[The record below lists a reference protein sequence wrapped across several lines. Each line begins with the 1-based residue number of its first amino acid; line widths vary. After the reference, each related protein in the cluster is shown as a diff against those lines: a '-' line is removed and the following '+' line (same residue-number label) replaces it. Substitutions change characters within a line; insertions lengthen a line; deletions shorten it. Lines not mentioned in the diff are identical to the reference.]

1 MLSIILVI
9 TWVQLKKII
18 MSDKKLAG
26 LWMDTEKA
34 IVVKNHDAQNAF
46 KFFLCS
52 PVKAEIQHGNS
63 SENAGNNAER
73 TNRVKFFKEIEHLLT
88 NSQEV
93 YVTGSG
99 TVQEEFKKYLHD
111 TAQFKDLKITLDTA
125 QQMSEEQVLEKV
137 KEHFNA

>member
-1 MLSIILVI
+1 
-9 TWVQLKKII
+9 

-26 LWMDTEKA
+26 IWIDSEKA
-34 IVVKNHDAQNAF
+34 VVVKNHDAQNAF

-63 SENAGNNAER
+63 SENAGNNAEK
-73 TNRVKFFKEIEHLLT
+73 TNRIKFFKEVENLLT

-93 YVTGSG
+93 YITGPG
-99 TVQEEFKKYLHD
+99 TIQEELKRYLND
-111 TAQFKDLKITLDTA
+111 TAQFKNLKITLATS
-125 QQMSEEQVLEKV
+125 QKMSDEKVLETV

>member
-1 MLSIILVI
+1 M
-9 TWVQLKKII
+9 T
-18 MSDKKLAG
+18 DRKLAG
-26 LWMDTEKA
+26 IWIDTEKA

-73 TNRVKFFKEIEHLLT
+73 TNRIKFFKEVEHLLT

-93 YVTGSG
+93 YITGPG
-99 TVQEEFKKYLHD
+99 TIQEELRNYLHD
-111 TAQFKDLKITLDTA
+111 TAQFRNLKIDLDTS
-125 QQMSEEQVLEKV
+125 QKMSDEQVLETV
-137 KEHFNA
+137 KEYFNA

>member
-1 MLSIILVI
+1 
-9 TWVQLKKII
+9 
-18 MSDKKLAG
+18 MSEKKLAG
-26 LWMDTEKA
+26 LWIDSEKA

-73 TNRVKFFKEIEHLLT
+73 TNKIKFFKEVESLLT

-93 YVTGSG
+93 YITGPG
-99 TVQEEFKKYLHD
+99 NIQEELKHYLHD
-111 TAQFKDLKITLDTA
+111 TAQFKNLKITLDTS
-125 QQMSEEQVLEKV
+125 QQMSDEQVLETV
-137 KEHFNA
+137 KDHFNA

>member
-1 MLSIILVI
+1 
-9 TWVQLKKII
+9 

-73 TNRVKFFKEIEHLLT
+73 TNRVKFFKEIEHLLI

-93 YVTGSG
+93 YVTGPG

-111 TAQFKDLKITLDTA
+111 TAQFKDLKINLDTA